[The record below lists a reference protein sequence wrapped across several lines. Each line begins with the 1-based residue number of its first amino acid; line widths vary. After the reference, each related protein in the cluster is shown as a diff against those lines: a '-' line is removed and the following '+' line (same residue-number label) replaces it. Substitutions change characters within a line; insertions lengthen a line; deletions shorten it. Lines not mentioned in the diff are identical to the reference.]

1 MNKDSLRNVL
11 DVIQFRLELD
21 APKDWS
27 IMSQIDKLY
36 CKSQKLC
43 KKDSYT
49 IAFIVN
55 GILLYSGG
63 HTSILRL
70 GTYLSEMG
78 HQIYY
83 ITYDDSSRE
92 QMESNARINLPGY
105 KGTCLE
111 SKALNYSYD
120 IGIATIWTSCYHIL
134 AHQDNFDYKM
144 YFIQDFEP
152 DFYPHGDLY
161 YLALNTYHFGF
172 HMVSLGQWNKQRIEK
187 IVNSNVDWV
196 DFPVELDYYQMN
208 RRKLQIKDKVMITV
222 YFKTDRKRAPFLLAE
237 QIKYM
242 QRKLKNSGYQ
252 VEVNLF
258 GVSKVVKIPNTT
270 NLGKLVPHKL
280 RELYKKSHI
289 GVVASLTNISLV
301 NYEMIASG
309 LPVVDYR
316 DGSAPTFF
324 SEQEMIFVE
333 SDIKDLYNKINHYL
347 HHQEDLNLILEKA
360 QEKLEKDN
368 TSWKKSAQQFNSIL
382 IKV

>member
-1 MNKDSLRNVL
+1 
-11 DVIQFRLELD
+11 
-21 APKDWS
+21 
-27 IMSQIDKLY
+27 MSQIDKLY
-36 CKSQKLC
+36 KSQKLC

-289 GVVASLTNISLV
+289 GVVASFTNISLV
-301 NYEMIASG
+301 NYEMIASDFQWLIIG
-309 LPVVDYR
+309 MEVPLLSFRTGD
-316 DGSAPTFF
+316 D
-324 SEQEMIFVE
+324 FVE

-347 HHQEDLNLILEKA
+347 HHQEDLNLILEKPR
-360 QEKLEKDN
+360 K
-368 TSWKKSAQQFNSIL
+368 SWKRITPAGKISPT
-382 IKV
+382 V